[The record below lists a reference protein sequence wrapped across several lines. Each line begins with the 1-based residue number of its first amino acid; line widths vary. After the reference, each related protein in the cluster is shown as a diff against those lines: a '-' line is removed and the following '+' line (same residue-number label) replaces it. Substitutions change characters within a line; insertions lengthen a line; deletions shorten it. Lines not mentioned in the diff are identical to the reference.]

1 MRVAAIVV
9 TLLVVSSPALASESC
24 LSMAEARRQF
34 PDVHIYWHGPD
45 HCWDATAAQRHQIH
59 RVQRRTPVREVQ
71 QKIDQPKTDLSET
84 DLSQTDQSKTDQSK
98 TDQSKTDQS
107 KWRDAMSAML
117 PDDGPAQRLEA
128 SRDARQDGTNDAA
141 AGAPWTDR
149 WVDIEQSPVV
159 ARWVDIPQ
167 VAPPPIGEPKA
178 GLLITPSGVVLV
190 CIVFWLALGTI
201 GVLFAG
207 TIRQRRS
214 NSR

>member
-1 MRVAAIVV
+1 
-9 TLLVVSSPALASESC
+9 
-24 LSMAEARRQF
+24 MAEARRQF

-71 QKIDQPKTDLSET
+71 QKIDQPKSDLSET
-84 DLSQTDQSKTDQSK
+84 DSSKTDP
-98 TDQSKTDQS
+98 SKTDQS

-117 PDDGPAQRLEA
+117 PDDGLAQRLEA

-167 VAPPPIGEPKA
+167 VAPPPISEPKA
-178 GLLITPSGVVLV
+178 ELSITPGGVVLV
-190 CIVFWLALGTI
+190 CVVFWLALGTI

>member
-9 TLLVVSSPALASESC
+9 TLLVVGSPALASESC

-71 QKIDQPKTDLSET
+71 QKIDQPKSDLSE
-84 DLSQTDQSKTDQSK
+84 TDQSKTDQSK
-98 TDQSKTDQS
+98 TDPS

-117 PDDGPAQRLEA
+117 PDDGLAQRLDA

-149 WVDIEQSPVV
+149 WVDIEQSPVI

-167 VAPPPIGEPKA
+167 VAPPPISEPKA
-178 GLLITPSGVVLV
+178 ELLITPGGVVLV

>member
-71 QKIDQPKTDLSET
+71 QKIDQPKSDLSE
-84 DLSQTDQSKTDQSK
+84 TDQSKTDQSK
-98 TDQSKTDQS
+98 TDPS

-117 PDDGPAQRLEA
+117 PDDGLAQRLDA

-149 WVDIEQSPVV
+149 WVDIEQSPVI

-167 VAPPPIGEPKA
+167 VAPPPISEPKA
-178 GLLITPSGVVLV
+178 ELLITPGGVVLV

>member
-34 PDVHIYWHGPD
+34 PDIHIYWHGPD

-71 QKIDQPKTDLSET
+71 QKIDQPKTDLS
-84 DLSQTDQSKTDQSK
+84 QTDQSKTDQSK
-98 TDQSKTDQS
+98 TDLSETDPSKTDQF

-117 PDDGPAQRLEA
+117 PDGGPAQRLEA

-178 GLLITPSGVVLV
+178 ELLITPGGVVLV
-190 CIVFWLALGTI
+190 CVVFWLALGTI

-214 NSR
+214 NGH

>member
-9 TLLVVSSPALASESC
+9 TLLVVSSPSLASESC

-71 QKIDQPKTDLSET
+71 QKIDQPKSDLSET
-84 DLSQTDQSKTDQSK
+84 DSSKTDP
-98 TDQSKTDQS
+98 SKTDQS

-117 PDDGPAQRLEA
+117 PDDGLAQRLDA

-149 WVDIEQSPVV
+149 WVDIEQSPVI

-167 VAPPPIGEPKA
+167 VAPAPISEPKA

-214 NSR
+214 NGR

>member
-71 QKIDQPKTDLSET
+71 QKIDQPKSDLSET
-84 DLSQTDQSKTDQSK
+84 DP
-98 TDQSKTDQS
+98 SKTDQS

-167 VAPPPIGEPKA
+167 VAPPPISEPKA
-178 GLLITPSGVVLV
+178 EMLITPSGVVLV

>member
-71 QKIDQPKTDLSET
+71 QKIDQPKSDLSET
-84 DLSQTDQSKTDQSK
+84 DP
-98 TDQSKTDQS
+98 SKTDQS

-167 VAPPPIGEPKA
+167 VAPPPISEPKA
-178 GLLITPSGVVLV
+178 ELLITPGGVVLV
-190 CIVFWLALGTI
+190 CVVFWLALGTI

>member
-34 PDVHIYWHGPD
+34 PDIHIYWHGPD

-71 QKIDQPKTDLSET
+71 QKIDQPKTDLS
-84 DLSQTDQSKTDQSK
+84 QTDQSKTDQSK
-98 TDQSKTDQS
+98 TDLSETDRSKTDQS

-128 SRDARQDGTNDAA
+128 SRDARQAGTNDAA

-178 GLLITPSGVVLV
+178 ELLITPGGVVLV
-190 CIVFWLALGTI
+190 CVVFWLALGTI

>member
-9 TLLVVSSPALASESC
+9 TLLVASSPSLAAESC
-24 LSMAEARRQF
+24 LSMAEARQQF

-45 HCWDATAAQRHQIH
+45 HCWDAMAAQRHQIH

-84 DLSQTDQSKTDQSK
+84 DP
-98 TDQSKTDQS
+98 SKTDQS

-128 SRDARQDGTNDAA
+128 SRDARHDGNDDAA

-167 VAPPPIGEPKA
+167 VAPPPISEPKA
-178 GLLITPSGVVLV
+178 ELLITPGGVVLV
-190 CIVFWLALGTI
+190 CIVFWLTLGTI

-214 NSR
+214 GGR

>member
-1 MRVAAIVV
+1 
-9 TLLVVSSPALASESC
+9 
-24 LSMAEARRQF
+24 MAEARRQF
-34 PDVHIYWHGPD
+34 PDIHIYWHGPD

-71 QKIDQPKTDLSET
+71 QKIDQPKTDLS
-84 DLSQTDQSKTDQSK
+84 QTDQSK

-178 GLLITPSGVVLV
+178 ELLITPGGVVLV
-190 CIVFWLALGTI
+190 CVVFWLALGTI

>member
-71 QKIDQPKTDLSET
+71 QKIDQPKSDLSET
-84 DLSQTDQSKTDQSK
+84 DP
-98 TDQSKTDQS
+98 SKTDQS

-178 GLLITPSGVVLV
+178 ELLITPGGVVLV
-190 CIVFWLALGTI
+190 CVVFWLALGTI